1 MENRAEKP
9 WDDSLRSLVRASP
22 QAFVSLVLGGA
33 HFNRE
38 LPHKLKTWKQE
49 VDSLLDVTF
58 KGQEMLVH
66 LEFQTYND
74 PTMAERML
82 RYNVLIRSE
91 YGLPVLSCVIYLLK
105 DGNVPVSPLS
115 WMVPTGHKV
124 LDYYFESI
132 ELGELSPEELLQRD
146 EPGLLPLLPLT
157 RGGASRE
164 VTMKMFADL
173 ETAGRTE
180 LVAIGATLA
189 SLVFSRENTTDLEW
203 LHRRLS
209 EMHNILRESP
219 FYQEI
224 LQEGR
229 EEGLQEGRE
238 EGLQEGLEKGRQE
251 KLQVLRDTLLNV
263 VQARFPKMVRLAKGQ
278 AAIIDDPAALEGL
291 IVKVS
296 IAQKAKDARSALL
309 EEDDEDD

>member
-22 QAFVSLVLGGA
+22 QAFVSLVLGDA
-33 HFNRE
+33 HFNQE

-58 KGQEMLVH
+58 RGQEMLVH
-66 LEFQTYND
+66 FEFQTYND
-74 PTMAERML
+74 STMAERML
-82 RYNVLIRSE
+82 RYNVLARSE
-91 YGLPVLSCVIYLLK
+91 YSLPVLSCVIYLLR

-115 WMVPTGHKV
+115 WTVPTGRKV
-124 LDYYFESI
+124 LDFYFESI
-132 ELGELSPEELLQRD
+132 ELGEWSPEELLQRG

-164 VTMKMFADL
+164 VVTKMFADL
-173 ETAGRTE
+173 DAAGRTE
-180 LVAIGATLA
+180 LTVLGATLA
-189 SLVFSRENTTDLEW
+189 SLVFSRENTTDLVW
-203 LHRRLS
+203 LHRRLR

-229 EEGLQEGRE
+229 EEGLEK
-238 EGLQEGLEKGRQE
+238 GLQEGLEKGLQE
-251 KLQVLRDTLLNV
+251 GLEKGLQVLRETLLKV

-278 AAIIDDPAALEGL
+278 AAIIDDPAALESL

-296 IAQKAKDARSALL
+296 IAQDAKEAKRALL
-309 EEDDEDD
+309 DEEDEDD

>member
-9 WDDSLRSLVRASP
+9 WDDSPRSLVRASP
-22 QAFVSLVLGGA
+22 QAFVSLVLGDA

-49 VDSLLDVTF
+49 VDSLLEVTYM
-58 KGQEMLVH
+58 GQEMLVH

-82 RYNVLIRSE
+82 RYNVLARSE
-91 YGLPVLSCVIYLLK
+91 YGLPVLSCVIYLLR
-105 DGNVPVSPLS
+105 DGTIPASPLS
-115 WMVPTGHKV
+115 WMVPTGQKV
-124 LDYYFESI
+124 LDFYFESI
-132 ELGELSPEELLQRD
+132 ELGEWPPEEVLQKG
-146 EPGLLPLLPLT
+146 ETGLLPLLPLT

-164 VTMKMFADL
+164 VTTKMLADL
-173 ETAGRTE
+173 KAAGRRE
-180 LVAIGATLA
+180 LLAIGATLA
-189 SLVFSRENTTDLEW
+189 SLAFSRENLTDLPW
-203 LHRRLS
+203 LQRRLR

-229 EEGLQEGRE
+229 EEGLEK
-238 EGLQEGLEKGRQE
+238 GLQEGL
-251 KLQVLRDTLLNV
+251 QVLRETLLKV
-263 VQARFPKMVRLAKGQ
+263 VQARFPRMARLARGQ
-278 AAIIDDPAALEGL
+278 AAIIDDPAALENL

-296 IAQKAKDARSALL
+296 IAQDAKEAKRALL
-309 EEDDEDD
+309 DEEDEDD